1 MVWVFSGIFHR
12 DSCSSLSNQGSNL
25 DRRLEARHCGVESQT
40 AKQYLAPRTFYII
53 YNNWFTLPQ
62 GTPSAIWYHPNA
74 SWGQCVG
81 TRRSGSMGN
90 RPAHGEQSFW
100 WLQCD
105 TFHLWHDRK
114 RYLVRIVWLRL
125 WGARLRGN
133 PQVQHKILINPEDI
147 HINPAWIVSHLIAP
161 NEVVK
166 LVHGVWYCIAL
177 NRCSVAL
184 RPSAFYS
191 DYSVHYYIWT

>member
-1 MVWVFSGIFHR
+1 MPAWQGPGDTQLYHHTTKECIIVLQLIKCKKCTKRLRDRLGVISAQVWDGMSIFRYFPSWLLFFFVQPRIQSGQEAGSATLWGWVTNCQAI
-12 DSCSSLSNQGSNL
+12 LS
-25 DRRLEARHCGVESQT
+25 
-40 AKQYLAPRTFYII
+40 AKDFYII

-133 PQVQHKILINPEDI
+133 RKYNIKS
-147 HINPAWIVSHLIAP
+147 W
-161 NEVVK
+161 
-166 LVHGVWYCIAL
+166 
-177 NRCSVAL
+177 
-184 RPSAFYS
+184 
-191 DYSVHYYIWT
+191 